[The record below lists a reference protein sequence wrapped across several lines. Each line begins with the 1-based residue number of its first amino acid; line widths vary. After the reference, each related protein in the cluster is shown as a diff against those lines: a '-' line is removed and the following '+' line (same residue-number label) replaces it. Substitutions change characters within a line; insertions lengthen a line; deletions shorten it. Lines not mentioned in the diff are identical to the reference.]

1 MNYTDI
7 LIPYDKPFL
16 VKKIFSL
23 PKSIVRLVYA
33 MKLTSSNMLQCYI
46 SSVFAF
52 DWGYLQE
59 NNRWSAAMYR

>member
-16 VKKIFSL
+16 VKKKSSFSL

-52 DWGYLQE
+52 D
-59 NNRWSAAMYR
+59 

>member
-52 DWGYLQE
+52 D
-59 NNRWSAAMYR
+59 